1 MPTSSL
7 EIPYDG
13 RMAWNTEETRRRLL
27 EAARAEFASKGLDGT
42 TMACIAAR
50 AGINKERLYNY
61 FGDKHSLF
69 ESVLTRELEQLAE
82 SLSSHAPDLE
92 QIGEFTGCIFDYHA
106 EHPELARLLLWE
118 GLTGGP
124 AVREAQRT
132 AHYQRVVG
140 RIASAQCKGVLTN
153 ELDSAKLLF
162 FLIALAAWWFSVP
175 QLARMITGSDGSD
188 TAERANRRS
197 CVVTAARRLAISREP

>member
-118 GLTGGP
+118 GLAGGP

-132 AHYQRVVG
+132 AHYQRVVA
-140 RIASAQCKGVLTN
+140 RIASAQCNGVLSN

-175 QLARMITGSDGSD
+175 QLARMITGSDGD
-188 TAERANRRS
+188 DKAERANRRS
-197 CVVTAARRLAISREP
+197 SVVTAARRLVISREP